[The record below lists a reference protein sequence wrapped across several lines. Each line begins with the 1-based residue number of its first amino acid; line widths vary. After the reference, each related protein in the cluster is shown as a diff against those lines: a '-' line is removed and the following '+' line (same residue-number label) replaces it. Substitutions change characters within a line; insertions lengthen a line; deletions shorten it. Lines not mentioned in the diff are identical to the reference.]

1 MADYD
6 ESNDIDALLRS
17 SLRGE
22 DTNPPGVDGGV
33 AESAETAA
41 RRRRIRF
48 DVDSLDDGQELS
60 DELRAE
66 LERAA
71 MARATIPTHL
81 RRQSPAKSL
90 PELTRTSGKIAT
102 GALRPR
108 SG

>member
-22 DTNPPGVDGGV
+22 ETNPPGVDGGV

-48 DVDSLDDGQELS
+48 DVTVSSHLISPHLISSHLAPSHLILFHLICQSVSPLRNLALILFSLVLAC
-60 DELRAE
+60 L
-66 LERAA
+66 
-71 MARATIPTHL
+71 
-81 RRQSPAKSL
+81 
-90 PELTRTSGKIAT
+90 
-102 GALRPR
+102 
-108 SG
+108 